1 MFSAVNVLFIK
12 CSGRIA
18 DSNATL
24 SKSVALDIA
33 TYGRPLANGF
43 VFYGSYT
50 IPLWTVIL
58 WDLLVVILLAEVADA
73 YNLNEVGFRKLC
85 VINWRW

>member
-33 TYGRPLANGF
+33 TTGRPLAMALFFMGHTQF
-43 VFYGSYT
+43 HYELSYFE
-50 IPLWTVIL
+50 I
-58 WDLLVVILLAEVADA
+58 
-73 YNLNEVGFRKLC
+73 Y
-85 VINWRW
+85 

>member
-12 CSGRIA
+12 WSGSIA

-33 TYGRPLANGF
+33 TNNF

-50 IPLWTVIL
+50 IPLWAVIL
-58 WDLLVVILLAEVADA
+58 WDLWVVILWARIS
-73 YNLNEVGFRKLC
+73 GSCQR
-85 VINWRW
+85 I

>member
-12 CSGRIA
+12 WSGRIA

-24 SKSVALDIA
+24 SMSVALDIA

-43 VFYGSYT
+43 AFDGLIIIFGVLVFF
-50 IPLWTVIL
+50 TVYV
-58 WDLLVVILLAEVADA
+58 LLREYFQSD
-73 YNLNEVGFRKLC
+73 
-85 VINWRW
+85 

>member
-12 CSGRIA
+12 WSGRIA

-43 VFYGSYT
+43 AFDGSYT
-50 IPLWTVIL
+50 MPL
-58 WDLLVVILLAEVADA
+58 
-73 YNLNEVGFRKLC
+73 
-85 VINWRW
+85 

>member
-12 CSGRIA
+12 WSGRIA

-33 TYGRPLANGF
+33 TYGRPLANGLLLM
-43 VFYGSYT
+43 VHTQCRYELSYFE
-50 IPLWTVIL
+50 IYEL
-58 WDLLVVILLAEVADA
+58 
-73 YNLNEVGFRKLC
+73 
-85 VINWRW
+85 

>member
-33 TYGRPLANGF
+33 TSGRPLANGF

-50 IPLWTVIL
+50 IPL
-58 WDLLVVILLAEVADA
+58 
-73 YNLNEVGFRKLC
+73 
-85 VINWRW
+85 

>member
-1 MFSAVNVLFIK
+1 MYTLHICIIYFLISNSVIFMFSAVNV
-12 CSGRIA
+12 SAGRNT

-43 VFYGSYT
+43 VFDGSYT
-50 IPLWTVIL
+50 IPL
-58 WDLLVVILLAEVADA
+58 
-73 YNLNEVGFRKLC
+73 
-85 VINWRW
+85 